1 MKNFIAALFLMLASM
16 NLRAQPFAPDN
27 ELDTVP
33 GGKFQTAFENE
44 VYRVAILLP
53 DTVNQSVIVTSRSPL
68 TIKFWRPRPPGWDT
82 LVFDTDNRTTNVEHR
97 SFGLIWNLDKAERLA
112 VLQEVQSLGS
122 P

>member
-1 MKNFIAALFLMLASM
+1 MKNIIAVLFVLASFG
-16 NLRAQPFAPDN
+16 LRAQPFAPDN

-33 GGKFQTAFENE
+33 GGVFQTVFENQ
-44 VYRVAILLP
+44 VYQVAVLLP

-82 LVFDTDNRTTNVEHR
+82 LVFDTINRTTNVEHR
-97 SFGLIWNLDKAERLA
+97 SLGFIWNLDQKERLA
-112 VLQEVQSLGS
+112 VLEEVKVLGS